1 MYIGKLVFC
10 FLSSEYSQQL
20 CVLVMTFRSHDCLS
34 LACRLSVKV
43 TDSAVRDEITQI
55 KRAKF
60 ACQSSQHIAC
70 QPLLWLTH
78 CNITEASLLASLWEI
93 SPVFKGPTLK
103 NEHHYIIRTIN
114 DDTWN
119 DVSEHEC
126 LHSFDAHTPDEIHE
140 VSCVNSYGLH
150 SF

>member
-1 MYIGKLVFC
+1 MFC
-10 FLSSEYSQQL
+10 LLTSEYSQQL
-20 CVLVMTFRSHDCLS
+20 HVLVMTFGLHDCLS
-34 LACRLSVKV
+34 IACLLSVKV

-55 KRAKF
+55 QHAKF

-103 NEHHYIIRTIN
+103 NEHHFTRTIN
-114 DDTWN
+114 DDTCI
-119 DVSEHEC
+119 DVREHEC
-126 LHSFDAHTPDEIHE
+126 LHSFDAHNPDEIYE
-140 VSCVNSYGLH
+140 VSCVNLYGLH
-150 SF
+150 SI